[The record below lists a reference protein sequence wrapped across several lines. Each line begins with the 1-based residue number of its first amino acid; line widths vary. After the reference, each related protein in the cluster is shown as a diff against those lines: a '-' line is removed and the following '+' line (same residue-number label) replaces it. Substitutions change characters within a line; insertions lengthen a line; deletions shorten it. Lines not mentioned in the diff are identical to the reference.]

1 MRSRRISISTSE
13 ENFWPSFTD
22 MISTIA
28 IILFFLILI
37 IFLKNI
43 IIGKEYDVAKSDLLS
58 TEESLIGAEDALLE
72 KAD

>member
-1 MRSRRISISTSE
+1 MRSRQRLRTDHMD

-37 IFLKNI
+37 IFIRNI
-43 IIGKEYDVAKSDLLS
+43 IIGKEYDLAQSQLNVNRR
-58 TEESLIGAEDALLE
+58 
-72 KAD
+72 